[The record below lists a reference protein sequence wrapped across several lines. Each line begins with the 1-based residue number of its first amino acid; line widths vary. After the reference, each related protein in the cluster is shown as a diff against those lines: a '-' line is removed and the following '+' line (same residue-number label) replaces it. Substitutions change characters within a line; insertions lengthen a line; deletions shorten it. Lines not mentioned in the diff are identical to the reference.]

1 MCVAR
6 IPKNGRNFEYLSGED
21 PFLGSKLVPRA
32 VNGIQS
38 KGVIA
43 NAKHYVNNNQETDRG
58 SVSEN
63 VDERTQFEFY
73 YPPFQAAVDA
83 RVGSVMCSY
92 NKIRNVWSCENPET
106 LRRDLKDRM
115 GFQGWVMSDWGATHS
130 TSIMAGL
137 DQEMPGASFMGE
149 AEVQN
154 LLNNGSVS
162 QSKVDDSVLRMLTP
176 MFEFGV
182 FDTPN
187 NGTTGANV
195 TSEAHS
201 VAARTISSASTVLLK
216 NDGVLPLSATTN
228 SIAII
233 GKEAA
238 FPTTHGGGSGQ
249 VFPGY
254 VATPLWSVRNKLA
267 FPQPSLP
274 KSNCSDGN
282 FEVGFDYRNTD
293 SQSSQGDVSSVADC
307 CELCA
312 QRSDGNCNYFTYS
325 IKDKTCWMKATNHN
339 RIADDS
345 VVSGGC
351 HASPPPPQNPCQNG
365 ICIYVAGDNT
375 TEAVVAAQQA
385 DVSIIFVATASREGS
400 DRTSLNLDNGGDDL
414 IEAVVAATQAN
425 QTKKVVV
432 VAVTPGALLTPWA
445 DTVAAVLV
453 PFMPGQEYGNAIAD
467 VLFGTVNPS
476 ARLPVTFPNVD
487 NEQDFSPQQW
497 PGVGPS
503 GQRQA
508 NYSEKGIFG

>member
-1 MCVAR
+1 
-6 IPKNGRNFEYLSGED
+6 
-21 PFLGSKLVPRA
+21 
-32 VNGIQS
+32 
-38 KGVIA
+38 
-43 NAKHYVNNNQETDRG
+43 
-58 SVSEN
+58 
-63 VDERTQFEFY
+63 
-73 YPPFQAAVDA
+73 
-83 RVGSVMCSY
+83 
-92 NKIRNVWSCENPET
+92 
-106 LRRDLKDRM
+106 
-115 GFQGWVMSDWGATHS
+115 
-130 TSIMAGL
+130 
-137 DQEMPGASFMGE
+137 
-149 AEVQN
+149 
-154 LLNNGSVS
+154 
-162 QSKVDDSVLRMLTP
+162 
-176 MFEFGV
+176 
-182 FDTPN
+182 
-187 NGTTGANV
+187 
-195 TSEAHS
+195 
-201 VAARTISSASTVLLK
+201 
-216 NDGVLPLSATTN
+216 
-228 SIAII
+228 
-233 GKEAA
+233 
-238 FPTTHGGGSGQ
+238 
-249 VFPGY
+249 
-254 VATPLWSVRNKLA
+254 
-267 FPQPSLP
+267 
-274 KSNCSDGN
+274 
-282 FEVGFDYRNTD
+282 
-293 SQSSQGDVSSVADC
+293 
-307 CELCA
+307 
-312 QRSDGNCNYFTYS
+312 
-325 IKDKTCWMKATNHN
+325 MKATNHN